1 MPEPSAPTLGIGAS
15 DLVGHYCFVIR
26 HSTCSLVPSPSVL
39 VLVLRVF
46 RGHLTLFASLSQALS
61 CEFDEDVFEGRAL
74 QLDIS
79 KFYALLVNPLH

>member
-1 MPEPSAPTLGIGAS
+1 M
-15 DLVGHYCFVIR
+15 
-26 HSTCSLVPSPSVL
+26 PSPPVP

-61 CEFDEDVFEGRAL
+61 SEFDEDVFERWTL

-79 KFYALLVNPLH
+79 EFYALLVNPLH